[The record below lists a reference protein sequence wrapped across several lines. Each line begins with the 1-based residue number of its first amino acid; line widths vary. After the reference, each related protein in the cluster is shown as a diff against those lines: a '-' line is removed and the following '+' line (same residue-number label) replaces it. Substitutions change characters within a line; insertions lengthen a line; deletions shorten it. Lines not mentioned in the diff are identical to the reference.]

1 MHIFPPLHNP
11 LHHHSSYFVNTVDG
25 ALLQIAD
32 KEESV
37 ASVQKPDDVFD
48 QFTEDFQIS
57 ESRSRLSVY
66 TSETPGTTE
75 TNYYDYYEEVEFT
88 TNINSKEIQDDFS
101 KPERRPKVIRN
112 EKNEEHQNIL
122 IPNLE
127 TKDQTEVPSAEG
139 SLKGEKSSQCFFT
152 AKISIFSMIQIILG
166 IYGMF

>member
-1 MHIFPPLHNP
+1 MESTANW
-11 LHHHSSYFVNTVDG
+11 

-37 ASVQKPDDVFD
+37 GSVQKPDDVFD
-48 QFTEDFQIS
+48 QLTEDFQIS

-66 TSETPGTTE
+66 NSEAPGTTE
-75 TNYYDYYEEVEFT
+75 TNNYDYYEEVEFT
-88 TNINSKEIQDDFS
+88 TNINNNQFEDDFS

-112 EKNEEHQNIL
+112 ENHDGRQNIL

-152 AKISIFSMIQIILG
+152 AKISIFSMIQII
-166 IYGMF
+166 